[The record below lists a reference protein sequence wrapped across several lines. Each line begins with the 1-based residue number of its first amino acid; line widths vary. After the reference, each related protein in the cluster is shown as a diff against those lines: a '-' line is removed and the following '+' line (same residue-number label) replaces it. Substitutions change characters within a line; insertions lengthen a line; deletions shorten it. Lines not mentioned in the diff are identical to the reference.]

1 MTYSID
7 NIYLNHNNFKG
18 NKMKH
23 VILLTAAVCLP
34 LSLALSACN
43 KDDDTQPQVIG
54 NFYTNINDCISEY
67 GTGVCVTQY
76 YTALNQAIENA
87 PKFSNISD
95 CTDQYGS
102 DGCATTSNPTVD
114 TIDQHPGDV
123 FMPKFQGFSVLVDYN
138 TDEDE
143 DGNTIS
149 TPTYSSA
156 GYVYQP
162 GVYVGYHPFIFIS
175 GPGYSRT
182 VTRSI
187 YTTRVNGRT
196 VATTGV
202 RVGSTYSRPS
212 VTSVTTS
219 ISRSGFGTRSFSSS
233 RSISVSRGGFGSR
246 AGGFGGTSGG

>member
-1 MTYSID
+1 MK
-7 NIYLNHNNFKG
+7 NI
-18 NKMKH
+18 
-23 VILLTAAVCLP
+23 ILLTAAVCLP
-34 LSLALSACN
+34 LSMSLSACG
-43 KDDDTQPQVIG
+43 KSDDDTQPQVIG
-54 NFYTNINDCISEY
+54 NFFATVDECIPEY
-67 GTGVCVTQY
+67 GTNVCYTQY
-76 YTALNQAIENA
+76 NTALTQAVQNA
-87 PKFSNISD
+87 PKFSDITQ
-95 CTDQYGS
+95 CIEQYGE
-102 DGCATTSNPTVD
+102 DGCSTTTNPIES
-114 TIDQHPGDV
+114 TIDQHPGET
-123 FMPKFQGFSVLVDYN
+123 FMPKFQGFSVLVDYQSE
-138 TDEDE
+138 EDE
-143 DGNTIS
+143 DGNTVQGNPI
-149 TPTYSSA
+149 YSSA

-219 ISRSGFGTRSFSSS
+219 ITRSGFGTRSFSSS